1 MDRVNFT
8 QYDEFPEAMLI
19 YMKNYGP
26 HFNKKLFKFAVSK
39 MTKREGGV
47 ERPITP
53 FTKEEVEALLARQ
66 GVVVERGQLMDATYV
81 ACMCRADFIGSS
93 IADERH
99 VALYIKDVIDDVDA
113 PDGLLFNR
121 WYADMCYKGIAIEW
135 DEML

>member
-135 DEML
+135 EDML